1 MKLLFF
7 DDFIPGVLRGDTVVD
22 ISRVIADIPHVTPH
36 DWMSGLIAGFSRY
49 RDRIEEALNASSPG
63 VPVGEVRL
71 RPPLPKPVNLVCM
84 AANFLEDAAIK
95 EPKPLNAFLKSPN
108 CVIGNGDTVVLPP
121 DKADIFHH
129 EAELALVIG
138 REAADVKA
146 ADAYSHIFGYVNF
159 IDVSARGLHQNSL
172 FIGKSWDS
180 FGPMGPFLVTADE
193 VPDPQH
199 LPVKLWVNGE
209 LRQDYTTADMG
220 VDIPHTFEWVT
231 SIATLNPGDLLSCG
245 TNHQGLSALQDG
257 DRVEMEAA
265 GLGRLTVTVRDDLK
279 REWPRGIDRGT
290 ADRVAG
296 RAKAGG
302 FGRPTTPA

>member
-159 IDVSARGLHQNSL
+159 IDVSARGLHQSSL
-172 FIGKSWDS
+172 FIGKSWY
-180 FGPMGPFLVTADE
+180 FFCPMGPLVVTADE
-193 VPDPQH
+193 VEDPQL
-199 LPVKLWVNGE
+199 LPFMLWVYGV
-209 LRQDYTTADMG
+209 LR
-220 VDIPHTFEWVT
+220 
-231 SIATLNPGDLLSCG
+231 L
-245 TNHQGLSALQDG
+245 
-257 DRVEMEAA
+257 
-265 GLGRLTVTVRDDLK
+265 
-279 REWPRGIDRGT
+279 
-290 ADRVAG
+290 
-296 RAKAGG
+296 
-302 FGRPTTPA
+302 